1 MFKDVSMT
9 LDKRPAIRGD
19 LVRDDPDWENW
30 DFVKLAEAIK
40 QWTKQNPVY
49 EKEADAQSG
58 KTGKYGKVFHTK
70 ATKVCVYCEGE
81 HKTGECT
88 VVTSVSDQRRILA
101 KKKLCFNCATGQ
113 HHGNACPSKSTC
125 RKCNKRHHTSICDV
139 KDREQDEQDKGE
151 RKVLTASA
159 STSEGIFPVVVVKVN
174 GITCRALI
182 DSGAGSSYISGKLA
196 SMLNVKPKET
206 RTSKIDMLLASKIT
220 RLDIYEAK
228 VESVDNDYSMDVKLI
243 KVEKGELLTVDNP
256 DYQKLQREVYRK

>member
-1 MFKDVSMT
+1 M
-9 LDKRPAIRGD
+9 
-19 LVRDDPDWENW
+19 
-30 DFVKLAEAIK
+30 
-40 QWTKQNPVY
+40 
-49 EKEADAQSG
+49 
-58 KTGKYGKVFHTK
+58 
-70 ATKVCVYCEGE
+70 
-81 HKTGECT
+81 GECT
-88 VVTSVSDQRRILA
+88 VVTSVSDQRGILA

-113 HHGNACPSKSTC
+113 HHANACPSKSTC